1 MTPIELGCF
10 IHRMDA
16 PTSSSTPLKGTAEF
30 STVPVSTTTLNQ
42 RTRWIWFAALAVF
55 TAAGTIYFLSQR
67 TAVAAAGHA
76 TTAGIAPPPKK
87 AAAPVPILAA
97 MAIKGDIGVY
107 LTGLGTVTPYS
118 NVLVT
123 SRVGGQLMKVS
134 FTEGQLVKEGDLLAE
149 IDPRPFDVLVSQ
161 SEGQLIRDE
170 ALLKNARL
178 DLARYKTLSD
188 RQAVSPQAMSAQ
200 EANAAQYEGMVK
212 SDQAQLDN
220 AKLNLAYTR
229 ISAPISGRVGFRQ
242 VDAGN
247 IVRAGDA
254 GGLVTITQ
262 TQPITVVFPIPQDH
276 LPPVLRKLNTGD
288 KLGVDA
294 YDREQ
299 KVKLAH
305 GSLLTVDNQID
316 PATGTLKCKAVF
328 TNEDGTLFP
337 NQFVNVRLLLDMKAG
352 VVLVPPAA
360 IQRGAQ
366 QSTFV
371 YVVID
376 QTASDPAQTKPE
388 RVVAIRPVTLGTS
401 EGEWVEIREGLHAGD
416 VVVLE
421 GVDRLQSGARV
432 AVRMNVEESARKAV
446 GTSANASGTES
457 KKKS

>member
-1 MTPIELGCF
+1 ME
-10 IHRMDA
+10 A
-16 PTSSSTPLKGTAEF
+16 PTSSPAPFKGTAEF
-30 STVPVSTTTLNQ
+30 PAVAVLPATRND
-42 RTRWIWFAALAVF
+42 RFRWIWLAALTTLTV
-55 TAAGTIYFLSQR
+55 AGAIYLLSHR
-67 TAVAAAGHA
+67 AGVVAGHA
-76 TTAGIAPPPKK
+76 VTPGLASPVKK
-87 AAAPVPILAA
+87 ASPPVPILAA
-97 MAIKGDIGVY
+97 AAVKGDIGVY
-107 LTGLGTVTPYS
+107 ITGLGTVTPYS

-134 FTEGQLVKEGDLLAE
+134 FSEGQFVKEGDLLAE
-149 IDPRPFDVLVSQ
+149 IDPRPFDVLVAQ
-161 SEGQLIRDE
+161 SEGQLTRDE

-188 RQAVSPQAMSAQ
+188 RQAVSQQAMSAQ
-200 EANAAQYEGMVK
+200 EANAAQYEGLVK

-220 AKLNLAYTR
+220 AKLNLTYTR

-247 IVRAGDA
+247 MVRTGDV

-276 LPPVLRKLNTGD
+276 LPPVLRKLNAGE

-299 KVKLAH
+299 KVKLAQ

-316 PATGTLKCKAVF
+316 PTTGTLKCKAIF
-328 TNEDGTLFP
+328 TNESGTLFP
-337 NQFVNVRLLLDMKAG
+337 NQFVNIRLLLDMKAG
-352 VVLVPPAA
+352 VVLIPPAA

-376 QTASDPAQTKPE
+376 QPASDPAQTKPE

-401 EGEWVEIREGLHAGD
+401 EGEWVEIREGLRAGD

-432 AVRMNVEESARKAV
+432 AVRMNAEESPHQAV
-446 GTSANASGTES
+446 GTSANASGNDNE
-457 KKKS
+457 KKS